1 MSACVSSDASPVGLS
16 RSGAMA
22 SMTSTISP
30 ETKRSAST
38 LPSSCFAAMSPRV
51 GVRRGSSIAFAQQS
65 VDGARGLAFAAFGP
79 RRLCRRRPAVD
90 VEMQPTLGVLDEALQ
105 EQRAGDRA
113 DLGIEP
119 AVISRP
125 QRHAPHRIVLLEGTS
140 GDILR
145 QLLILGVEG
154 R

>member
-1 MSACVSSDASPVGLS
+1 MVSMISHVSPV
-16 RSGAMA
+16 
-22 SMTSTISP
+22 
-30 ETKRSAST
+30 TKRGAST
-38 LPSSCFAAMSPRV
+38 LPSRCFAAMSPRA

-90 VEMQPTLGVLDEALQ
+90 VEMQPALGVLDEALQ
-105 EQRAGDRA
+105 EQRAGDGG

-119 AVISRP
+119 AVVSRP

-140 GDILR
+140 SDVLR